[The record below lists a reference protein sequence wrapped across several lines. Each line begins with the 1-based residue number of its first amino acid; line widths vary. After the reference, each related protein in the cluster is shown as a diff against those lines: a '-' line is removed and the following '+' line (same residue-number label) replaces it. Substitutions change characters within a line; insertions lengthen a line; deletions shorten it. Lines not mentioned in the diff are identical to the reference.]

1 MYIFE
6 HLFEYIN
13 IYSNK
18 CSVNQYGKSLKLD
31 AAANQFLFQRI

>member
-1 MYIFE
+1 MYIYMF
-6 HLFEYIN
+6 IN